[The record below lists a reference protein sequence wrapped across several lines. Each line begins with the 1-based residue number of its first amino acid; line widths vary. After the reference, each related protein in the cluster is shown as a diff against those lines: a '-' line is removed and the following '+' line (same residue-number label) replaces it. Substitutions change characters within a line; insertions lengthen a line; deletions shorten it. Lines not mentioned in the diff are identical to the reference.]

1 MKKEGTAGVIRAGRG
16 PGAPGRL
23 ANEHSLGRR
32 IWKYR
37 ESYVLIAPFM
47 ILFTVF
53 TVIPVLAAVGLS
65 FTSFNMLQMPR
76 FVWLQNYE
84 RLFLDD
90 PIFFTVLKNTLIFA
104 FLTGPLSY
112 LLSFLF
118 AWLINETGRRMRTF
132 LTLVFYLP
140 VLSGN
145 IYFVWGFLFS
155 SDSYGVINGLLMN
168 LGILQEPVGWLI
180 DQNTIMGVLI
190 IVQLWMSLGTG
201 FLTFVAGFQGMD
213 NSLFEAGAIDGVRN
227 RWQELVYIT
236 IPSMAPQLLFSA
248 VMQISASFGV
258 STVIEFL
265 AGFPTTQYSADT
277 LVTYIK
283 DIGTT
288 RFEMG
293 YASTIAVFLFAL
305 MMLTNFVVTTVLKR
319 FSTD

>member
-236 IPSMAPQLLFSA
+236 IPSMAPQLLLSA